1 MAEYIVYQANRQ
13 WIYEKNCIFSVRA
26 DLLEKEDRV
35 QIALYMLELRSF
47 RSRKRKNVKSRSS
60 PLFTPKAF
68 TMQMWSLVHNSRD
81 TVPLI
86 VLRDRLFHVRGILI
100 PFFGQMQINVITF
113 YLAFLLE
120 EFLYTVQPI
129 LTIQADKEEI
139 HHILGQQYPA
149 LLTLRY

>member
-1 MAEYIVYQANRQ
+1 MAEYTVYQANRQ
-13 WIYEKNCIFSVRA
+13 WICEKNCIFSVRA

-47 RSRKRKNVKSRSS
+47 RSRKRKKSRSS
-60 PLFTPKAF
+60 PLCTPKAF
-68 TMQMWSLVHNSRD
+68 TMQMCSLVHNSRD

-120 EFLYTVQPI
+120 EFLYS
-129 LTIQADKEEI
+129 LF
-139 HHILGQQYPA
+139 
-149 LLTLRY
+149 

>member
-1 MAEYIVYQANRQ
+1 
-13 WIYEKNCIFSVRA
+13 
-26 DLLEKEDRV
+26 
-35 QIALYMLELRSF
+35 
-47 RSRKRKNVKSRSS
+47 
-60 PLFTPKAF
+60 
-68 TMQMWSLVHNSRD
+68 MQMCSLVHNSRD